1 MAGPSG
7 SPTAASASEL
17 KAVIEAERGGMPF
30 LIYRDDH
37 GIHHVHP
44 LVERERLAIGRHT
57 SADISLD
64 WDEQVS
70 RMHAEL
76 VPVGDEWTLVDEGL
90 SRNGSFVNGHP
101 ALARRRLQDRD
112 ALRFGSTVL
121 LFRSPLQDGAD
132 STIPSE
138 AMFGRVSVSA
148 AQRRVLV
155 ALCRPYR
162 DSSAFVTPATNER
175 IAEELVVSVDAVKKH
190 LRTLFDKFAVADLPQ
205 NEKRVRLAERA
216 LAGGVITEHDL

>member
-7 SPTAASASEL
+7 SPRAASATEL
-17 KAVIEAERGGMPF
+17 QSVIEAERGGVPF
-30 LIYRDDH
+30 LVYRDDR
-37 GIHHVHP
+37 GGHHVQ
-44 LVERERLAIGRHT
+44 LLGERGRLTVGRHA
-57 SADISLD
+57 SADIALE

-70 RMHAEL
+70 RVHAEL

-101 ALARRRLQDRD
+101 AVARRRLQDSD

-121 LFRSPLQDGAD
+121 IFRSPAQEGAD

-155 ALCRPYR
+155 ALCRPYKE
-162 DSSAFVTPATNER
+162 SSAFVTPATNER
-175 IAEELVVSVDAVKKH
+175 IAEELVVTVDAVKKH

-216 LAGGVITEHDL
+216 LAGGVVTEHDL

>member
-7 SPTAASASEL
+7 SPKAASASEL
-17 KAVIEAERGGMPF
+17 KAVIEAERRGMPF
-30 LIYRDDH
+30 LIYRDDR

-44 LVERERLAIGRHT
+44 LVDRERLTIGRHS
-57 SADISLD
+57 SADISLE

-101 ALARRRLQDRD
+101 AIARRRLQDRD

-121 LFRSPLQDGAD
+121 LFRGPAQDGAD

-155 ALCRPYR
+155 ALCRPYK

-190 LRTLFDKFAVADLPQ
+190 LRTLFDKFAVAGLPQ

-216 LAGGVITEHDL
+216 LAGGVVTEHEL

>member
-7 SPTAASASEL
+7 SPKAASASEL
-17 KAVIEAERGGMPF
+17 KAVIEAERRGMPF
-30 LIYRDDH
+30 LIYRDDR
-37 GIHHVHP
+37 GIHHLHP
-44 LVERERLAIGRHT
+44 LVERERLTIGRHS
-57 SADISLD
+57 SADISLE

-101 ALARRRLQDRD
+101 AIARRRLQDRD

-121 LFRSPLQDGAD
+121 LFRSPAQDGAD

-155 ALCRPYR
+155 ALCRPYK

-175 IAEELVVSVDAVKKH
+175 IAQELVVSVDAVKKH
-190 LRTLFDKFAVADLPQ
+190 LRTLFDKFAVAGLPQ

-216 LAGGVITEHDL
+216 LAGGVVTEHEL

>member
-7 SPTAASASEL
+7 SPKAASASEL

-30 LIYRDDH
+30 LIYRDDR

-44 LVERERLAIGRHT
+44 LVDRERLTIGRHS
-57 SADISLD
+57 SADISLE

-101 ALARRRLQDRD
+101 AIARRRLQDRD

-121 LFRSPLQDGAD
+121 LFRSPAQDGAD

-155 ALCRPYR
+155 ALCRPYK

-190 LRTLFDKFAVADLPQ
+190 LRTLFDKFAVAGLPQ

-216 LAGGVITEHDL
+216 LAGGVVTEHEL